1 MDWSDGYVTEV
12 SYTHGYYR
20 ELTPQYL
27 ALGALARGINSPGL
41 GQAPLRML
49 ELGCGQGFS
58 ANIIA
63 AANPHIH
70 YTAVDFNPAHI
81 VGGRMLAAEGGVS
94 NVLFKEASFED
105 IAQEKTDEKY
115 DIIVLHGIYT
125 WVSAENR
132 EHILAIARDRLK
144 AGGFVYLSYN
154 TYPGWTAFM
163 PVRHMMLEAASANP
177 GTPIFERLAEAF
189 QLVEKMKEIGSR
201 YFATPGLT
209 ERIEK
214 IKAQP
219 RNYLAHEFL
228 NADWTIFHFGEVAA
242 DMARAKLT
250 FASYANLMDQ
260 IDLFNLSPEQVAFL
274 AEVKDP
280 VRREG
285 LRDMIV
291 NQQFRR
297 DIFGR
302 GLLPLSFNEARGRWL
317 DQRFALVL
325 EAEKISRKIASGR
338 GEVELQAEVYDELL
352 AKLDGGPKTIRE
364 LAADPKIAALGW
376 QRLVQAMTILVA
388 QGHCQ
393 PALPVA
399 GEGERTKRTDAFNGA
414 VLARARDSG
423 DRGHLAS
430 PVTGAGV
437 AADRLVQLYLLA
449 VREKAPDRY
458 RFVWD
463 VFKVQGQKI
472 VKNGKALETEEENLA
487 EITEKLKLFEQGQA
501 RVFAALKIR

>member
-27 ALGALARGINSPGL
+27 ALGGLARGINAPGL
-41 GQAPLRML
+41 GLAPLRML

-81 VGGRMLAAEGGVS
+81 VGARMLAAEGGVS
-94 NVLFKEASFED
+94 NVVFKEASFED
-105 IAQEKTDEKY
+105 IAQENSDEKY
-115 DIIVLHGIYT
+115 DIIALHGIYT

-132 EHILAIARDRLK
+132 EHILRIARDRLK

-163 PVRHMMLEAASANP
+163 PVRHMMQEAASANP
-177 GTPIFERLAEAF
+177 GTPIFDRLTDAF
-189 QLVEKMKEIGSR
+189 QLVDKMKEIGAR
-201 YFATPGLT
+201 YFTTPGLS
-209 ERIEK
+209 ERIDK

-250 FASYANLMDQ
+250 FACSAHLMEQ
-260 IDLFNLSPEQVAFL
+260 IDLFNLSPEQTAL
-274 AEVKDP
+274 LNEVKDP

-302 GLLPLSFNEARGRWL
+302 GLLPFSLNEARARWL
-317 DQRFALVL
+317 DQRFALVI
-325 EAEKISRKIASGR
+325 EAEKIPRKITSIR
-338 GEVELQAEVYDELL
+338 GEIELQAEVYDRLL
-352 AKLDGGPKTIRE
+352 SKLDGGPKTIRE
-364 LAADPKIAALGW
+364 LASDPHVAELGW
-376 QRLVQAMTILVA
+376 QRTLQALTILVA
-388 QGHCQ
+388 QGHCL

-399 GEGERTKRTDAFNGA
+399 GEGDRVKRVDAFNAA
-414 VLARARDSG
+414 VIARARDNA
-423 DRGHLAS
+423 DRGFLAS
-430 PVTGAGV
+430 PVTGAGIAV
-437 AADRLVQLYLLA
+437 DRMVQLYLLA
-449 VREKAPDRY
+449 AREKAQDRY

-463 VFKVQGQKI
+463 VFKAQGQKI
-472 VKNGKALETEEENLA
+472 VKDGKALETDEENLS
-487 EITEKLKLFEQGQA
+487 EITERLKIFEQGQA
-501 RVFAALKIR
+501 RVLAALKVR

>member
-27 ALGALARGINSPGL
+27 ALGALSRGINAPGL

-58 ANIIA
+58 ANVIA

-81 VGGRMLAAEGGVS
+81 VGARMLAAEGGVS

-132 EHILAIARDRLK
+132 EHILTIVRDRLR
-144 AGGFVYLSYN
+144 AGGYVYLSYN
-154 TYPGWTAFM
+154 SYPGWTHVM
-163 PVRHMMLEAASANP
+163 PVRHMMREAAAANP
-177 GTPIFERLAEAF
+177 GAPIFDRLAESF
-189 QLVEKMKEIGSR
+189 QLVEKMKEIGAR
-201 YFATPGLT
+201 YLTTPGLA
-209 ERIEK
+209 ERFDK
-214 IKAQP
+214 IKLQP

-228 NADWTIFHFGEVAA
+228 NAEWTIFHFSEVAA
-242 DMARAKLT
+242 DMARAKTT
-250 FASYANLMDQ
+250 FASSANLMDQ
-260 IDLFNLSPEQVAFL
+260 IDIFNLSPEQVTFL
-274 AEVKDP
+274 NEIKDP
-280 VRREG
+280 VRRED
-285 LRDMIV
+285 LRDMIL

-302 GLLPLSFNEARGRWL
+302 GLLPLSLNESRGRWL
-317 DQRFALVL
+317 EQRFALIL
-325 EAEKISRKIASGR
+325 EADKVPRKIPSVR
-338 GEVELQAEVYDELL
+338 GEIELQAEIYDAILG
-352 AKLDGGPKTIRE
+352 KLDGGPKTVRE
-364 LAADPKIAALGW
+364 LVTDQKIASFGW
-376 QRLVQAMTILVA
+376 QRLLQAVTILVA
-388 QGHCQ
+388 QGHCA

-399 GEGERTKRTDAFNGA
+399 GEGERTKRADAFNAA
-414 VLARARDSG
+414 VMLRARDSN
-423 DRGHLAS
+423 DRGQLAS

-437 AADRLVQLYLLA
+437 PADRLVQLYLLA
-449 VREKAPDRY
+449 AREKAPDRY
-458 RFVWD
+458 RYVWEI
-463 VFKVQGQKI
+463 FKTQGQKI
-472 VKNGKALETEEENLA
+472 VKDGKALETEDENLA
-487 EITEKLKLFEQGQA
+487 EVTERLKVFEQGQA
-501 RVFAALKIR
+501 RVFAALKVR